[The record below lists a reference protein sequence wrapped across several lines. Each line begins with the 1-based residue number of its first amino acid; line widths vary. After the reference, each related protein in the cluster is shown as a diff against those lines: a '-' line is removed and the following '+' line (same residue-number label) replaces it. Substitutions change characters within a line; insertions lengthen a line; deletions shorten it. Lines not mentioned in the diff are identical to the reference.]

1 MDKVEKVEF
10 EVLISVP
17 DTTDE
22 ELDRL
27 TRQLLAEIKETD
39 IESAQLGKSGSIP
52 DGAKGD
58 PITIGTILLA
68 AIPAAMPKVIDLIQ
82 AWSMRGSN
90 RTVKFKG
97 MGIEFEG
104 SPEELNKLLAKLEKG
119 KKKK

>member
-1 MDKVEKVEF
+1 MEETDKAEF
-10 EVLISVP
+10 EIQISIP
-17 DTTDE
+17 DATDE

-27 TRQLLAEIKETD
+27 TRQLLSEIKETD
-39 IESAQLGKSGSIP
+39 VESAELGKSEIVP

-58 PITIGTILLA
+58 PITIGTIVLA
-68 AIPAAMPKVIDLIQ
+68 AIPAAMPKVIDLVQ

-104 SPEELNKLLAKLEKG
+104 SPEELNKLLAKLEKR